1 MAVIYR
7 GEDKSIQFTLTDA
20 NGDPLVI
27 NDLTGII
34 IFLWHQSTVL
44 ARYNIDPSDSSTLSG
59 YNPITVDDSAA
70 GQVSIKLAASVTR
83 NSPLGEIKAEVK
95 VRITPSDTE
104 DSVAVV
110 SLGTMEEARTRN
122 ETTFT

>member
-44 ARYNIDPSDSSTLSG
+44 AKYNVDPGVPETLSG

-70 GQVSIKLAASVTR
+70 GQISIKLAASVTR
-83 NSPLGEIKAEVK
+83 NAPIGELKAEIKT
-95 VRITPSDTE
+95 RITPSDTE

-110 SLGTMEEARTRN
+110 SLGAIEEARTRN